1 MAEISKAIDIAVPV
15 EVAFDF
21 VTNPD
26 NGLKFMP
33 NFTKFQAV
41 GPLNRGQGARVEA
54 AGTMFGIQYRTI
66 LEITEFVPNR
76 LFVSR
81 STEGIKSTSTWK
93 FQPLP
98 DGGTE
103 VTFTSDYTLP
113 GKALG
118 RFLDKLLMEKEIEKN
133 TINTLVN
140 LKKILEG
147 RPNLRAVQ

>member
-1 MAEISKAIDIAVPV
+1 MAEIVKAIDIAVPV

-21 VTNPD
+21 VTNPQ

-41 GPLNRGQGARVEA
+41 GPLSQGKGAKVEA
-54 AGTMFGIQYRTI
+54 AGTMFGVQYKTI
-66 LEITEFVPNR
+66 LEITEFVPNQK
-76 LFVSR
+76 FVSR
-81 STEGIKSTSTWK
+81 STEGVKSNSTWK
-93 FQPLP
+93 FKSNP

-103 VTFTSDYTLP
+103 VTFASDYTLP
-113 GKALG
+113 GSFLG
-118 RFLDKLLMEKEIEKN
+118 RLMDKLVMEKEIEKN
-133 TINTLVN
+133 TIQTLVN

>member
-21 VTNPD
+21 VANPD

-41 GPLNRGQGARVEA
+41 GPVNRGLGARVEA
-54 AGTMFGIQYRTI
+54 AGTMFGVQYRTT
-66 LEITEFVPNR
+66 LEIIQFVPNQ

-81 STEGIKSTSTWK
+81 STEGIKSTSTWQFK
-93 FQPLP
+93 SLP

-113 GKALG
+113 GRLLG
-118 RFLDKLLMEKEIEKN
+118 RFLDKLVMEKEIEKN
-133 TINTLVN
+133 TIQTLVN
-140 LKKILEG
+140 LKKTLEG

>member
-1 MAEISKAIDIAVPV
+1 MAGIVKAIDIAVPV

-21 VTNPD
+21 VTNPN

-33 NFTKFQAV
+33 NFSKFEAV
-41 GPLNRGQGARVEA
+41 SPQDRGKGAKVEA
-54 AGTMFGIQYRTI
+54 AGTMFGVHYKTT
-66 LEITEFVPNR
+66 LEITEFVPNQK
-76 LFVSR
+76 FVSR
-81 STEGIKSTSTWK
+81 STEGVKSTSTWEFK
-93 FQPLP
+93 PNP

-113 GKALG
+113 GSFLG
-118 RFLDKLLMEKEIEKN
+118 RLMDKLVMEREIEKN
-133 TINTLVN
+133 TVQTLVN